1 MAPAAVFVNELGD
14 QLLPCSCFA
23 GNQDAGVRR
32 SDAPN
37 VLSKLAHGGAVTHK
51 RTGCVQKNLVFFP
64 RDGGFR
70 AFFDFADGF
79 GPLSSSPT
87 MPHIT
92 ICAAMERHMR

>member
-37 VLSKLAHGGAVTHK
+37 VLSKLTHGGAVTHK
-51 RTGCVQKNLVFFP
+51 GTGCVRKTLVFLR
-64 RDGGFR
+64 RDGGGG
-70 AFFDFADGF
+70 AFFDFADRLRPLWS
-79 GPLSSSPT
+79 GPR
-87 MPHIT
+87 MPQIT
-92 ICAAMERHMR
+92 IVTALAHVD

>member
-37 VLSKLAHGGAVTHK
+37 VLSKLTHGGAVTPK
-51 RTGCVQKNLVFFP
+51 GTGWVRKTFFLLLCN
-64 RDGGFR
+64 GGVT
-70 AFFDFADGF
+70 AFCAFADAVA
-79 GPLSSSPT
+79 PLCNLPQAPQITSDPC
-87 MPHIT
+87 MHIGY
-92 ICAAMERHMR
+92 